1 MPGIYFH
8 CARAPGADACY
19 GDSGGPFTMQ
29 EENRAVLIG
38 VREREIFSSQAFVI
52 TSGGVKSIEGL
63 QCNTMHWLNGDDM
76 IISVTPW
83 CCLLSYS

>member
-1 MPGIYFH
+1 MPGLKLFGKYIVNIVIVAGIYYQHCH

-38 VREREIFSSQAFVI
+38 VREINIFSSQVFDVL
-52 TSGGVKSIEGL
+52 G
-63 QCNTMHWLNGDDM
+63 
-76 IISVTPW
+76 
-83 CCLLSYS
+83 

>member
-1 MPGIYFH
+1 MPGLKLFGKYIVNIVIVAGIYYQHCHCAKNIYYQHCH

-38 VREREIFSSQAFVI
+38 VRERELYFQV
-52 TSGGVKSIEGL
+52 
-63 QCNTMHWLNGDDM
+63 
-76 IISVTPW
+76 
-83 CCLLSYS
+83 